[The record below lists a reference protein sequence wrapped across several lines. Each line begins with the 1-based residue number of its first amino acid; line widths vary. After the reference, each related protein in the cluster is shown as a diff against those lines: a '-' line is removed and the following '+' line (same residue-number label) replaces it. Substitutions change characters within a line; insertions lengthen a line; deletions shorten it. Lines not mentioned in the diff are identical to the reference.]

1 MTSFSPEQEILF
13 LLLKMFYSL
22 FTDFIKI
29 SSILASSFL
38 NDRISCLELIK
49 FNTSRTF
56 ESKGMSILNRFSLF
70 ETTLNFSER
79 SNLFAPIFPS
89 DMYQCVTSNLLYKV
103 EIPLGRKYARNA
115 LTKRTLYVH
124 HSYIFRQ
131 LLQKVRSQ
139 VNAFV

>member
-38 NDRISCLELIK
+38 NDKISCLELIK

-56 ESKGMSILNRFSLF
+56 ESEGMSILNRLSVF
-70 ETTLNFSER
+70 ETTLNFSEN
-79 SNLFAPIFPS
+79 SN
-89 DMYQCVTSNLLYKV
+89 
-103 EIPLGRKYARNA
+103 
-115 LTKRTLYVH
+115 
-124 HSYIFRQ
+124 
-131 LLQKVRSQ
+131 
-139 VNAFV
+139 

>member
-38 NDRISCLELIK
+38 NDKISCLELIK

-56 ESKGMSILNRFSLF
+56 ESAGMSILNRFSLF
-70 ETTLNFSER
+70 ETTLNKELLGSEE
-79 SNLFAPIFPS
+79 
-89 DMYQCVTSNLLYKV
+89 LLDQ
-103 EIPLGRKYARNA
+103 
-115 LTKRTLYVH
+115 LTKNGLAFEEFVLGVVG
-124 HSYIFRQ
+124 SGSQAGKLLNQ
-131 LLQKVRSQ
+131 LSQ
-139 VNAFV
+139 INRFKPN